1 MSLPIEV
8 FTCSRCER
16 TSEEPSEFI
25 MAGFE
30 NGERMIL
37 CESCEDAFI
46 EEGQDLYDNDFV
58 TVKLNALLETDE
70 YGSE

>member
-16 TSEEPSEFI
+16 TSEESSEFI
-25 MAGFE
+25 SAGFE

-37 CESCEDAFI
+37 CESCEDALI

-58 TVKLNALLETDE
+58 TVDLKAMLDTNE
-70 YGSE
+70 YGGE